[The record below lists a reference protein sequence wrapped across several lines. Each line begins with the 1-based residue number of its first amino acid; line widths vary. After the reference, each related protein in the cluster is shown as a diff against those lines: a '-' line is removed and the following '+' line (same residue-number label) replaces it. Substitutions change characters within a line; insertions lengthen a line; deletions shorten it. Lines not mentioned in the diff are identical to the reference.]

1 MTFNFDQPPFGG
13 GKKNSPLDEIHDAAV
28 SAGGAQF
35 ACSADPQQLRRFLA
49 APWLEPELEKWLD
62 REYQGEKD

>member
-1 MTFNFDQPPFGG
+1 M
-13 GKKNSPLDEIHDAAV
+13 

-49 APWLEPELEKWLD
+49 APRLDPELEKWLKLD
-62 REYQGEKD
+62 HREETTTK

>member
-1 MTFNFDQPPFGG
+1 M
-13 GKKNSPLDEIHDAAV
+13 

-49 APWLEPELEKWLD
+49 APRLDPELEKWLKLD
-62 REYQGEKD
+62 HGEETTTK

>member
-1 MTFNFDQPPFGG
+1 MGE
-13 GKKNSPLDEIHDAAV
+13 KNSPLDEIHDAAV

-49 APWLEPELEKWLD
+49 APRLEPELEKWLD